1 MEHNHETRDEDSG
14 KGAVEPERPDEPTN
28 VSMTG
33 QSGHRDQDP
42 LLKSSDSD
50 YPEPGQNE
58 EHSGEPQGHDQLSD
72 DSGCNPEGKT
82 QDQDPGSRQKE
93 KQNKSKDDPL
103 AM

>member
-1 MEHNHETRDEDSG
+1 MLQHPQERDEDSG
-14 KGAVEPERPDEPTN
+14 KGAVEQDRPDQPTN

-58 EHSGEPQGHDQLSD
+58 EHTGEPEGHNQLAD
-72 DSGCNPEGKT
+72 DSGCNAEGKS
-82 QDQDPGSRQKE
+82 QDQNPVVSSKGE
-93 KQNKSKDDPL
+93 PEPKQR
-103 AM
+103 